1 MASPTY
7 RCQGIVLK
15 KTKLGESDLILT
27 LLIEDGSQVRAVAK
41 GARKP
46 GSFAARLELYSCVD
60 LLIVEGKSL
69 DIIKE
74 VRIVASNEHIR
85 SSLERATCASVM
97 AELLDR
103 VTQVGLEH
111 DRLYALSK
119 KAFATLG
126 EGAADQAPAIMDAHF
141 LKTIA
146 LCGFKPTFDSC
157 VICGKPVVANK
168 SVLNGIVSLA
178 VLEGGVVCDTC
189 TFEVESMQV
198 AQPTISWCHYLLM
211 STFDQIVEV
220 SLSHDEA
227 FAVARVCQNWI
238 MTHMGIKLK
247 ALNFF
252 FTAQIF

>member
-85 SSLERATCASVM
+85 TSLERTTCASVM
-97 AELLDR
+97 AEFLDK

-111 DRLYALSK
+111 DRLYALSN
-119 KAFATLG
+119 KAFQTLG
-126 EGAADQAPAIMDAHF
+126 ETAPEQAPALMDAHL

-146 LCGFKPTFDSC
+146 LCGFKPTFDRC
-157 VICGKPVVANK
+157 VLCGEAVLANHANL
-168 SVLNGIVSLA
+168 SDIVSLA
-178 VLEGGVVCDTC
+178 VLEGGVVCDSC
-189 TFEVESMQV
+189 TFEVESVQV
-198 AQPTISWCHYLLM
+198 AQTTISWCHFLLM
-211 STFDQIVEV
+211 STFEQIIDVT
-220 SLSHDEA
+220 LSRDES
-227 FAVARVCQNWI
+227 FAVARVCQDWI